1 MHRTAVVRTTSEGK
15 SIMQRRSIFG
25 QATRTVA
32 GAFALA
38 GAGTLVTGAGA
49 SAQTVSSAK
58 PLAPTATAT
67 TGAIAGRS
75 INLTTAWIDAS
86 AVYGIDSPSGLAGP
100 RQTVATPASLR
111 EGGAVASTGRMITS
125 EGKNLPV
132 ANGLV
137 LAGDPRAAENPDLAA
152 IHTLWVREH
161 NWHVER
167 LAKVHPQWTGD
178 QLYRQARAIVTAE
191 IQQVTYREFLP
202 TLLGPGAIPQWN
214 GYRSNVDPTIS
225 VEFSVAAMRFG
236 HSIVSNVV
244 SREAEDGSLTGPEM
258 LLRDAFFMPASE
270 FVKHGGADGFLRHIG
285 SDVSNTL
292 DAHLVDDLRNFLND
306 PPVAID
312 LAAINIQRSRD
323 VGLGTLNQTR
333 VALGMRPH
341 ADFSQVTPDP
351 ELASRLKTAYG
362 TIDRLDLWI
371 GGLSERRVRGAL
383 VGETFHRIL
392 TDQFVRLRDGDRL
405 WWENQSWDRGMAQWI
420 RETTIADV
428 VLRNTDT
435 RRMQANMF
443 LAAERADLGRPGVA
457 LAVARTDP
465 HRASGAPIASNEV
478 RSHDGTGTN
487 TQFTALNGVGWQFG
501 RIGPARFADSVHTM
515 VTGDP
520 NPRTISNVVVAYE
533 NTSIPAEKASAM
545 LYVWGQFLTHEIE
558 FAKSGTEDGS
568 VFSPAGDPVLA
579 TGTMIPMTR
588 LAVDTSTPP
597 AVPGGASRPMTP
609 PPGGNPGPASGANP
623 PPRR

>member
-58 PLAPTATAT
+58 PIAPTATAT

-86 AVYGIDSPSGLAGP
+86 AVYGIESPSGLAGP

-111 EGGAVASTGRMITS
+111 EGGVVASTGRMITS

-167 LAKVHPQWTGD
+167 LGKVHPQWTGD

-487 TQFTALNGVGWQFG
+487 AQFTALNGVGWQFG
-501 RIGPARFADSVHTM
+501 RIGPARFADGVHTM
-515 VTGDP
+515 VAGDP

-597 AVPGGASRPMTP
+597 AVPGGASRPMAP

>member
-67 TGAIAGRS
+67 TGALAGRS

-420 RETTIADV
+420 RETTIAEV

-597 AVPGGASRPMTP
+597 AVPGGASRPMAP

>member
-58 PLAPTATAT
+58 PIAPTATAT

-167 LAKVHPQWTGD
+167 LAKVHPQWSGD

-487 TQFTALNGVGWQFG
+487 AQFTALNGVGWQFG

-597 AVPGGASRPMTP
+597 AVPGGASRPMAP

>member
-58 PLAPTATAT
+58 PIAPTATAT

-86 AVYGIDSPSGLAGP
+86 AVYGIASPSGLAGP

-167 LAKVHPQWTGD
+167 LAKVHPQWSGD

-202 TLLGPGAIPQWN
+202 ALLGPGAIPQWN

-428 VLRNTDT
+428 VLRNSDT

-465 HRASGAPIASNEV
+465 HRASVAPISSNEV

-487 TQFTALNGVGWQFG
+487 TQFSALNGVGWQFG
-501 RIGPARFADSVHTM
+501 RIGPVRFADGVHTM
-515 VTGDP
+515 VAGDP
-520 NPRTISNVVVAYE
+520 HPRTISNVVVAYE
-533 NTSIPAEKASAM
+533 NTSVPAEKASAM

-597 AVPGGASRPMTP
+597 AVPGGASRPMAP
-609 PPGGNPGPASGANP
+609 PPGGNQGPASAANP

>member
-58 PLAPTATAT
+58 PIAPTATAT

-597 AVPGGASRPMTP
+597 AVPGGASRPMAP

>member
-58 PLAPTATAT
+58 PIAPTATAT
-67 TGAIAGRS
+67 MGAIAGRS

-86 AVYGIDSPSGLAGP
+86 AVYGIESPSGQAGP

-351 ELASRLKTAYG
+351 ELA
-362 TIDRLDLWI
+362 
-371 GGLSERRVRGAL
+371 
-383 VGETFHRIL
+383 
-392 TDQFVRLRDGDRL
+392 
-405 WWENQSWDRGMAQWI
+405 
-420 RETTIADV
+420 
-428 VLRNTDT
+428 
-435 RRMQANMF
+435 
-443 LAAERADLGRPGVA
+443 
-457 LAVARTDP
+457 
-465 HRASGAPIASNEV
+465 
-478 RSHDGTGTN
+478 
-487 TQFTALNGVGWQFG
+487 
-501 RIGPARFADSVHTM
+501 
-515 VTGDP
+515 
-520 NPRTISNVVVAYE
+520 
-533 NTSIPAEKASAM
+533 
-545 LYVWGQFLTHEIE
+545 
-558 FAKSGTEDGS
+558 
-568 VFSPAGDPVLA
+568 
-579 TGTMIPMTR
+579 
-588 LAVDTSTPP
+588 
-597 AVPGGASRPMTP
+597 
-609 PPGGNPGPASGANP
+609 
-623 PPRR
+623 

>member
-58 PLAPTATAT
+58 PIAPTATAT

-420 RETTIADV
+420 RETTIAEV

-597 AVPGGASRPMTP
+597 AVPGGASRPMAP

>member
-58 PLAPTATAT
+58 PIAPTATAT
-67 TGAIAGRS
+67 MGAIAGRS

-100 RQTVATPASLR
+100 RQSVATPASLR

-392 TDQFVRLRDGDRL
+392 TDQFIRLRDGDRL

-443 LAAERADLGRPGVA
+443 LAAERADLGRLGVA

-465 HRASGAPIASNEV
+465 HRASGAPISSNEV

-487 TQFTALNGVGWQFG
+487 TQFSALNGVGWQFG
-501 RIGPARFADSVHTM
+501 RIGPARFADSIHTM
-515 VTGDP
+515 VAGDP

-597 AVPGGASRPMTP
+597 AVPGGASRPMAP
-609 PPGGNPGPASGANP
+609 PPGGNQGPASGANP
-623 PPRR
+623 PLRR

>member
-58 PLAPTATAT
+58 PIAPTATAT

-167 LAKVHPQWTGD
+167 LAKVHPQWSGD

-383 VGETFHRIL
+383 VGETFQRIL

-487 TQFTALNGVGWQFG
+487 AQFTALNGVGWQFG
-501 RIGPARFADSVHTM
+501 RIGPARFADGVHTM
-515 VTGDP
+515 VAGDP
-520 NPRTISNVVVAYE
+520 NPRAISNVVVAYE

-597 AVPGGASRPMTP
+597 AVPGGASRPMTS
-609 PPGGNPGPASGANP
+609 PPGGNPGPASGSNP

>member
-58 PLAPTATAT
+58 PIAPTATAT

-487 TQFTALNGVGWQFG
+487 AQFTALNGVGWQFG

-597 AVPGGASRPMTP
+597 AVPGGASRPMAP

>member
-58 PLAPTATAT
+58 PIAPTATAT

-86 AVYGIDSPSGLAGP
+86 AVYGIESPSGLAGP

-167 LAKVHPQWTGD
+167 LAKVHPQWSGD

-487 TQFTALNGVGWQFG
+487 AQFTALNGVGWQFG
-501 RIGPARFADSVHTM
+501 RIGPARFADGVHTM
-515 VTGDP
+515 VAGDP

-597 AVPGGASRPMTP
+597 AVPGGASRQMAP

>member
-58 PLAPTATAT
+58 PIAPTATAT

-597 AVPGGASRPMTP
+597 AVPGGASRQMAP

>member
-1 MHRTAVVRTTSEGK
+1 
-15 SIMQRRSIFG
+15 
-25 QATRTVA
+25 
-32 GAFALA
+32 
-38 GAGTLVTGAGA
+38 
-49 SAQTVSSAK
+49 
-58 PLAPTATAT
+58 
-67 TGAIAGRS
+67 
-75 INLTTAWIDAS
+75 
-86 AVYGIDSPSGLAGP
+86 
-100 RQTVATPASLR
+100 
-111 EGGAVASTGRMITS
+111 MITS

-191 IQQVTYREFLP
+191 IQQVTFREFLP

-487 TQFTALNGVGWQFG
+487 AQFTALNGVGWQFG
-501 RIGPARFADSVHTM
+501 RIGPARFADGVHTM
-515 VTGDP
+515 VAGDP
-520 NPRTISNVVVAYE
+520 NPRAISNVVVAYE

-623 PPRR
+623 QPRR

>member
-58 PLAPTATAT
+58 PIAPTATAT

-86 AVYGIDSPSGLAGP
+86 AVYGIESPSGLAGP

-167 LAKVHPQWTGD
+167 LAKVHPQWSGD

-420 RETTIADV
+420 RETTIAEV

-597 AVPGGASRPMTP
+597 AVPGGASRPMAP

>member
-86 AVYGIDSPSGLAGP
+86 AVYGIESPSGLAGP

-167 LAKVHPQWTGD
+167 LAKVHPQWSGD

-597 AVPGGASRPMTP
+597 AVPGGASRPMAP

>member
-67 TGAIAGRS
+67 TGALAGRS

-167 LAKVHPQWTGD
+167 LAKVHPQWSGD

-420 RETTIADV
+420 RETTIAEV

-597 AVPGGASRPMTP
+597 AVPGGASRPMAP
-609 PPGGNPGPASGANP
+609 PPGGNPGPTSGANP

>member
-58 PLAPTATAT
+58 PIAPTATAT

-420 RETTIADV
+420 RETTIAEV

-487 TQFTALNGVGWQFG
+487 AQFTALNGVGWQFG

-597 AVPGGASRPMTP
+597 AVPGGASRPMAP